1 MVIEGH
7 MFSRFSQLALL
18 LTLIALFHVGL
29 AQFFVEFTLS
39 EFHVGLS
46 HFCGSAGAGKMLR

>member
-1 MVIEGH
+1 